1 MQATGC
7 FTAVQSAHDFS
18 IWDGCFYGRVAM
30 CCLWRFIIPNT
41 TNLRITV
48 SSSYFMVAAEG
59 THLSLLDLIV
69 FALNT
74 ELDFA
79 LFCAL
84 ESEVSVHTGR
94 NLGHSLMMA
103 LTNAWVEVCSGH
115 SDAVAEQLANDSSC
129 ELDRSATQTA
139 VLHCC
144 TAGGVLSILV
154 LHIEMKCL
162 SSSFFPFYWNLIRQ
176 KIYFMSTED
185 LGVSGI
191 L

>member
-7 FTAVQSAHDFS
+7 FSAVQSAYDFS

-30 CCLWRFIIPNT
+30 CCLCISTEDLSYQIQPICR
-41 TNLRITV
+41 TV
-48 SSSYFMVAAEG
+48 SSSYFVVAAEG
-59 THLSLLDLIV
+59 THLSLLDLIA

-74 ELDFA
+74 ELNFA

-103 LTNAWVEVCSGH
+103 LTNAWVEVCSDHG
-115 SDAVAEQLANDSSC
+115 DALAEQLANDSSC
-129 ELDRSATQTA
+129 ELDRSAAQTA

-144 TAGGVLSILV
+144 AAGGYSVFL
-154 LHIEMKCL
+154 
-162 SSSFFPFYWNLIRQ
+162 
-176 KIYFMSTED
+176 
-185 LGVSGI
+185 
-191 L
+191 